1 MLGLAKDLPAEEMQ
15 ALILRDMVIPAT
27 AWPDLAAARAQ
38 NVRDY
43 LLTQG
48 VDPGRVFLGNAETKA
63 ANPATPSVLLNIS
76 VQ

>member
-1 MLGLAKDLPAEEMQ
+1 MAAPALAGHLERALVRARVQ
-15 ALILRDMVIPAT
+15 A
-27 AWPDLAAARAQ
+27 LAAARAQ